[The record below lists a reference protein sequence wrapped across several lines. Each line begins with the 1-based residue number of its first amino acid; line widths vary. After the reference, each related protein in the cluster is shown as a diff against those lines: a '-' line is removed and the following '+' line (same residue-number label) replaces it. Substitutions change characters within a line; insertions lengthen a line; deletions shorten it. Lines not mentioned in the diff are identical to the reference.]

1 MGGGGGTSVR
11 LLARW
16 LYGPSAG
23 LIRPARL
30 NNCNLWH
37 FTQINIWKSINL
49 PYTQSHRPLS
59 LTYKDYP
66 HGVGPRFLVFG
77 ALQIAFCS
85 CSPALCVLV
94 YCYLWTL
101 TIILWCHNLKSYGEK
116 ERSAQFT
123 GTRQHSKLIFS
134 PMLFHFSIIAFWLF
148 SNIHMST
155 IFCISIAVFF
165 GGQHTHTSVC
175 RHIKTI
181 ITLSI
186 WLVFGGVL
194 HILLTLHELLL
205 GFKKFWFAKQIPER
219 LHEFYVHLV
228 GPDLYELRLV

>member
-1 MGGGGGTSVR
+1 MSLALSHSPACLHICIYIYICMYGLALPGSRGLSLSEMQSRQSSPVRSVPFGAQYVTSTYLACWVAIWPTNYATAVATAAALLTQLHSGNRGMVEWEGGGGTSVR

-116 ERSAQFT
+116 ER
-123 GTRQHSKLIFS
+123 
-134 PMLFHFSIIAFWLF
+134 
-148 SNIHMST
+148 
-155 IFCISIAVFF
+155 
-165 GGQHTHTSVC
+165 
-175 RHIKTI
+175 
-181 ITLSI
+181 
-186 WLVFGGVL
+186 
-194 HILLTLHELLL
+194 
-205 GFKKFWFAKQIPER
+205 
-219 LHEFYVHLV
+219 
-228 GPDLYELRLV
+228 